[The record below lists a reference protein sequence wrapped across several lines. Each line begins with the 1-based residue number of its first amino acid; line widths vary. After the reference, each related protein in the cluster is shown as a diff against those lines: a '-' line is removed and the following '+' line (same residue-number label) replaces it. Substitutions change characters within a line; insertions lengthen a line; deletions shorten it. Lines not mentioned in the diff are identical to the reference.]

1 MAPLPL
7 YIFFYSFLFA
17 LFITFAY
24 VTLPIH
30 THTHTHTS
38 NTISLLCFCIIII
51 LLFSPSSKYLPI
63 YSLLSI
69 YLSFCLNWTQIAEQK
84 RENHKKSGT
93 HRESGHCVCS
103 SLEKFSC
110 CFWGSFFAFRLKY
123 MSFFWKSKALLLT
136 DLVFFSVFLAVR

>member
-24 VTLPIH
+24 VTLPI
-30 THTHTHTS
+30 HTHTHTS